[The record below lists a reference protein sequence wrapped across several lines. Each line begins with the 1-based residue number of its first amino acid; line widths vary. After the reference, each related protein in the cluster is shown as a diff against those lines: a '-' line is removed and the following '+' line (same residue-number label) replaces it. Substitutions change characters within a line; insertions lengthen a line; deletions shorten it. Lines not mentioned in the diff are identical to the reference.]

1 MDTQQRLVKAD
12 EQGVWAKVITG
23 GPSLQLLSRIVEAAG
38 TALRNA
44 SSYDLRLADGGGAC
58 PRAHPWEGEAGTCRA
73 GPCGPDRGWAV
84 VLGTDGD
91 LPDDRARAGQ
101 VARELLADSARAGLI
116 ASIHAQPAVVPLAR
130 DHLRLMLGT
139 SGFPQLVV
147 FVRPLR
153 TPVAA
158 SEAGSCP
165 MWQELAAAAAV

>member
-1 MDTQQRLVKAD
+1 MAG

-38 TALRNA
+38 SALRDTG
-44 SSYDLRLADGGGAC
+44 SYDLRLAGGGGAC
-58 PRAHPWEGEAGTCRA
+58 PRAHPWEGKAGTCRA
-73 GPCGPDRGWAV
+73 GPCGPDQGWAA

-91 LPDDRARAGQ
+91 LPDDRTRAGQ

-116 ASIHAQPAVVPLAR
+116 ASMHAQPAVVPLAR
-130 DHLRLMLGT
+130 DHLRLMLVT

-153 TPVAA
+153 TPAAA
-158 SEAGSCP
+158 SEASSCP
-165 MWQELAAAAAV
+165 VWQELSTAAAV